1 MKIYFR
7 LIIPLI
13 VILTILAVP
22 TTASAGALSQTG
34 GQTFSGDQLI
44 LGNNYVL
51 SSGQT
56 LNGSLVVLGGNA
68 TIAKDATVNGD
79 IALLGGNLDL
89 TGAVNGTVAAL
100 GANVSLGK
108 GAAVSGEILSMG
120 GNISGT
126 ENATIRGGIR
136 TFTPRAFLFD
146 RDTLRIP
153 DFNGTTGTPTAG
165 TTFLSFFTGIL
176 QILAMAVL
184 AVIVALILPR
194 PTKHVADQIA
204 NQPWLSGGAGLITFL
219 ATPLILIILTI
230 TIILIPITVLAVLA
244 LVVACIFGWIALG
257 FVVGERMAVL
267 FKTDWADAVSAGL
280 GTLVLGI
287 VTGLLNFVP
296 CLGGLISFVFV
307 CAALGSVILSGFGT
321 RPFIPQKRTTAMAV
335 EVIPPASPAPQTPT
349 DAIPPSTPPS
359 ETL

>member
-1 MKIYFR
+1 MKNYFR
-7 LIIPLI
+7 YLIPLI
-13 VILTILAVP
+13 VVLAILAVP
-22 TTASAGALSQTG
+22 TTASAGSLYQTG

-44 LGNNYVL
+44 LGDNYVL

-100 GANVSLGK
+100 GANVSLSK
-108 GAAVSGEILSMG
+108 GASVSGEILSMG
-120 GNISGT
+120 GNISGS

-136 TFTPRAFLFD
+136 TFTPRALLFD
-146 RDTLRIP
+146 RDMLRIP
-153 DFNGTTGTPTAG
+153 DFNGTTGVPTSG
-165 TTFLSFFTGIL
+165 TTFLSFFTNIL

-194 PTKHVADQIA
+194 PTKQVADHIA
-204 NQPWLSGGAGLITFL
+204 NQPWMSGGAGLITFL
-219 ATPLILIILTI
+219 AAPLILIILTI
-230 TIILIPITVLAVLA
+230 TIILIPLTILAVLA
-244 LVVACIFGWIALG
+244 LVIACIFGWIALG
-257 FVVGERMAVL
+257 FVVGERLAVL

-280 GTLVLGI
+280 GTLLLGI

-296 CLGGLISFVFV
+296 CLGGLINFVFV
-307 CAALGSVILSGFGT
+307 CAALGSVILSGFGS
-321 RPFIPQKRTTAMAV
+321 RPFKSMKPTARPTID
-335 EVIPPASPAPQTPT
+335 VIPPASPAPQAPT
-349 DAIPPSTPPS
+349 DVVPPSTPPS
-359 ETL
+359 EN